1 MFTADNARSLNK
13 PSSEEQARLLDERI
27 KREVE
32 ESVRSGLTHGN
43 LRVYSDDWFFDS
55 IEYELNQRGFHSVDV
70 PKIILKGD
78 VYFSWATEENPD
90 D

>member
-1 MFTADNARSLNK
+1 MFTADKARTVSNHD
-13 PSSEEQARLLDERI
+13 LDERI

-32 ESVRSGLTHGN
+32 ESVRSGKTDGL
-43 LRVYSDDWFFDS
+43 LRVYSDDWFINS
-55 IEYELNQRGFHSVDV
+55 IEEELNKRGFHSVEV

-78 VYFSWATEENPD
+78 VYFSWAEDADSD

>member
-13 PSSEEQARLLDERI
+13 LSSEEQTRLLDDRI

-32 ESVRSGLTHGN
+32 ESVRSGITHGH
-43 LRVYSDDWFFDS
+43 LRIYDTDWFFDS
-55 IEYELNQRGFHSVDV
+55 IEYELNQRGFHSVQV
-70 PKIILKGD
+70 PRIILSGD
-78 VYFSWATEENPD
+78 VYFSWADEENPD

>member
-13 PSSEEQARLLDERI
+13 VLSEEQSRLLDERI

-32 ESVRSGLTHGN
+32 DAVRSGLTHGH
-43 LRVYSDDWFFDS
+43 LRVYNDDWFFHS
-55 IEYELNQRGFHSVDV
+55 IEYELNQRGFHSVDI
-70 PKIILKGD
+70 PSITLKGD
-78 VYFSWATEENPD
+78 VYFSWADEENPD